1 MDRNSNSRTRI
12 EEIRNRAAKRE
23 REFRRKRMMIRRVI
37 LLVILAVIVLLISLG
52 VKSCVSG
59 IAEKRAAKEA
69 EKAAQDQA
77 SAQTS
82 EPGTLSGVSGGV
94 SSGNPSK
101 SDIDESFYSGS
112 LFFGNSFVDGME
124 IYELVD
130 GAEYIGRVGL
140 SVSDALDGF
149 SNGDSLIEG
158 IADGS
163 YSKIFMMFGENELG
177 WSSAETFE
185 DKYTALI
192 DAVRDYQ
199 PSAQIYLL
207 SITPVSK
214 EVSDAA
220 EDGTTRE
227 NIIAFNKMIRSV
239 AQKSNVNFAD
249 IFNGLAS
256 DGYLPDGAAADG
268 VHFGEDYYI
277 KCLVDIQNA
286 FGRSGTNG
294 SSGTSGSS
302 GNGTNSSDGASGS
315 SGSGTNGSSGT
326 SGSSGNST
334 SGAGQSNKTNSN
346 ENGVKKDNENI

>member
-1 MDRNSNSRTRI
+1 
-12 EEIRNRAAKRE
+12 
-23 REFRRKRMMIRRVI
+23 MIRRII

-52 VKSCVSG
+52 VKSCVSSV
-59 IAEKRAAKEA
+59 AERRAQKKAEA
-69 EKAAQDQA
+69 EQAAQAEVTQSPDGG
-77 SAQTS
+77 SV
-82 EPGTLSGVSGGV
+82 SGVSGNT
-94 SSGNPSK
+94 SADRLAK
-101 SDIDESFYSGS
+101 SDVDQRFYSDS
-112 LFFGNSFVDGME
+112 AFFGNSFVDGME

-130 GAEYIGRVGL
+130 GAEYIGKVGL

-177 WSSAETFE
+177 WSSTETFE

-214 EVSDAA
+214 EVSDAS

-239 AQKSNVNFAD
+239 AQKANVNFAD
-249 IFNGLAS
+249 IFNGLAV
-256 DGYLPDGAAADG
+256 DGYLPDGVAADG

-286 FGRSGTNG
+286 FGRSSSAGAGGSPTPTGAPSRDSANTNG
-294 SSGTSGSS
+294 
-302 GNGTNSSDGASGS
+302 NGEK
-315 SGSGTNGSSGT
+315 
-326 SGSSGNST
+326 
-334 SGAGQSNKTNSN
+334 NK
-346 ENGVKKDNENI
+346 NENI